1 MTLNNNIYV
10 IGIDP
15 HDAYAMHLRHLSIY
29 IFSESGR
36 YQYSFLTIPTE
47 MRQKYSF
54 LSFANEEGCYFG
66 MRG

>member
-36 YQYSFLTIPTE
+36 YPYSLSTLNISIAKNCKFLW
-47 MRQKYSF
+47 
-54 LSFANEEGCYFG
+54 
-66 MRG
+66 